1 MSETHPLNLYMKI
14 LELRDRRIMLESMVL
29 VAVNDLLQISNDDA
43 KFEFNVFTDVLGD
56 DLTMSVSFRTKNGL
70 ANEWMHIPC
79 SAVNDYYNGKKDE
92 AMEAMKAQRDWLHF
106 YLDKRAK
113 EG

>member
-1 MSETHPLNLYMKI
+1 MSETHPINLYQKI
-14 LELRDRRIMLESMVL
+14 QELRDRRTLIEVMVL
-29 VAVNDLLQISNDDA
+29 AAVNDLLQISNDDA

-56 DLTMSVSFRTKNGL
+56 ELTMSMSFRTKTGL
-70 ANEWMHIPC
+70 ANEWIHIPC
-79 SAVNDYYNGKKDE
+79 SAINDYYNGKKDE
-92 AMEAMKAQRDWLHF
+92 AMETMKTQRDLVHY

>member
-1 MSETHPLNLYMKI
+1 MSETNKLDLYRKI
-14 LELRDRRIMLESMVL
+14 QELRDRRIMLESMIL
-29 VAVNDLLQISNDDA
+29 VAVEDLLQVSDDDA
-43 KFEFNVFTDVLGD
+43 KFEFNVFTDVIGD
-56 DLTMSVSFRTKNGL
+56 DLTMSMSFRTKTGR

-92 AMEAMKAQRDWLHF
+92 AMENMKAQRDWLHF
-106 YLDKRAK
+106 YLDKRLK

>member
-1 MSETHPLNLYMKI
+1 MSETQPINLSQKI
-14 LELRDRRIMLESMVL
+14 QELRDRRTMLESMIL
-29 VAVNDLLQISNDDA
+29 IAVEDLLQISNDDA

-56 DLTMSVSFRTKNGL
+56 DLTMSVSFHTKTGR
-70 ANEWMHIPC
+70 AQEWMHIPC

-92 AMEAMKAQRDWLHF
+92 AMEAMKTQREWLHY

>member
-1 MSETHPLNLYMKI
+1 MSETHPLDLYRKI
-14 LELRDRRIMLESMVL
+14 QELRDRRTMLESMIL
-29 VAVNDLLQISNDDA
+29 VAVEDLLQIGKDDA
-43 KFEFNVFTDVLGD
+43 KFEFNVFTDVIGD
-56 DLTMSVSFRTKNGL
+56 DLTMSMSFRTKTGR

-79 SAVNDYYNGKKDE
+79 SAVNDYYNGKKDV
-92 AMEAMKAQRDWLHF
+92 AMENMKTQRDWLHC

>member
-1 MSETHPLNLYMKI
+1 MSETHPLNIYQKI
-14 LELRDRRIMLESMVL
+14 QELRDRRTMIESIVL
-29 VAVNDLLQISNDDA
+29 VAVNDLLQISDVDV
-43 KFEFNVFTDVLGD
+43 KFEFNVFADVIGD
-56 DLTMSVSFRTKNGL
+56 DLTMSMSFRTKTGR

-79 SAVNDYYNGKKDE
+79 SAINAYYNGKKDE
-92 AMEAMKAQRDWLHF
+92 AMENMKTQREWLHY